1 MFLKKLA
8 RGLILR
14 ISWGLASSYIKKHK
28 PVVIGVVGSVGKTG
42 TKRAIAHV
50 LSAQKK
56 VAWQDGNY
64 NDLVTVPLVFFGQ
77 EEPSLFNPFAWL
89 ATHLRMFRM
98 LNKPGVDVVVLEI
111 GTDGIGQISE
121 FGKFLQLDIAVV
133 TAISHEH
140 MEYFGTIEAV
150 IKEELAVMDF
160 AEEIFVAEDV
170 IQYLSDAQKS
180 RVKTYGSSNKNDYWF
195 QSQDDLVKLH
205 TSEGVISAHPELHGQ
220 HQMSALIVAS
230 EIATQ
235 LDLTPENIAKA
246 VESLQSM
253 PGRMNVLKGK
263 QGSVIIDDT
272 YNSSPSAVVEAL
284 NYLYKQP
291 TPKKIAVLGNMNEMG
306 SHSPDLHRQVAD
318 KCDPEK
324 LDMVITI
331 GQDAN
336 KYLAPA
342 AEKQGCLVQ
351 QFDSPYK
358 IGDFLASQD
367 LSNTTI
373 LFKGSQNGV
382 YLEEAVKLVL
392 DNDTDTKYLVRQSEH
407 WLKLKQDQFK
417 DK

>member
-8 RGLILR
+8 RGIILR
-14 ISWGLASSYIKKHK
+14 ISWGLANSYIKKHK

-77 EEPSLFNPFAWL
+77 EEPSLYNPFAWL
-89 ATHLRMFRM
+89 ATHFRMFGM
-98 LNKPGVDVVVLEI
+98 LSNPGADVVVLEL
-111 GTDGIGQISE
+111 GTDGIGQIQA
-121 FGKFLQLDIAVV
+121 FGKFVKLDIAVV

-140 MEYFGTIEAV
+140 MENFENIEAV
-150 IKEELAVMDF
+150 AKEELAVMDF
-160 AEEIFVAEDV
+160 ADKVFVEEDV
-170 IQYLSDAQKS
+170 VQYLSDTQRAH
-180 RVKTYGSSNKNDYWF
+180 VKTYGSSNINDYWF
-195 QSQDDLVKLH
+195 QTQDDLVKLH
-205 TSEGVISAHPELHGQ
+205 TSKGVVSAHPKLHGQ
-220 HQMSALIVAS
+220 HQMSALIIAS

-235 LDLTPENIAKA
+235 LNLKAENIAES

-253 PGRMNVLKGK
+253 PGRMNVLSGK

-284 NYLYKQP
+284 DYLYEQP
-291 TPKKIAVLGNMNEMG
+291 TTKKIAVLGNMNEMG

-342 AEKQGCLVQ
+342 AEDKGCLVQ

-358 IGDFLASQD
+358 IGEFLASQD

-392 DNDTDTKYLVRQSEH
+392 ADNSDAKYLVRQSDY
-407 WLKLKQDQFK
+407 WLKRKQDSLR
-417 DK
+417 